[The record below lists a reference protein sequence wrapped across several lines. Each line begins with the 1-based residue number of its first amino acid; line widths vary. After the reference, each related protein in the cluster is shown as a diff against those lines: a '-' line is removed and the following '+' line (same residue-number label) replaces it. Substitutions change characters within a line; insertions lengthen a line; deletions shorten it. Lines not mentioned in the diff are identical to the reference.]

1 MTNECGVGAGDPCG
15 VGASSSAAS
24 RNTEEEPMD
33 EDEECIDGE
42 EAPEEEAKEG
52 DRERWMNV
60 ELQTAIAKQ
69 ARMVLDTLPKIAGNV
84 TLTPPQWM
92 KERHLPPNPEKRA
105 AAAMKA
111 GRGGGGQEWWTAN
124 PRNPWARFQPHQPR
138 PHTRHGAGVQRRMAA
153 QQLPPGRRE
162 ADQLLVLL
170 LRQNGCPVPHG
181 VSSVGQLSSDAV
193 IQAVGFMIA
202 GMDGSRPPPE
212 ALSTTGCH
220 PAERFHACR
229 LVASRVRDAGYSE
242 PLSAHQLLYPGGEDT
257 RRMLLDL
264 LAMLPPDGAKSP
276 PPELASGTGPPL
288 LPEGGKE
295 RQQADDL
302 LSSDVGGTA
311 ERGSA
316 DRYNDNMSPRSEGQE
331 EEAARVCG
339 GTDAS
344 SPQSAVAENV
354 PETDAQE
361 KGEHAVS
368 ESGSGEEDSPPS
380 DAGGDAGD
388 GPTALAG
395 AGETGDMDGSEDP
408 ALPASPSGR
417 QNPRGGSAASDIAE
431 GLGSP
436 SGSGKEALAKVSGR
450 STPSAEKGGNAVGER
465 GGGQASRDG
474 GGSDDNGGDDG
485 APVSHVSD
493 ELGNETESEEEDNV
507 FTAEPSCEDAT
518 ASVGTGVEAEEE
530 GMTRDE
536 ASEGGSCKGDE
547 GEGVPAE
554 MTAPSTGGDDDVSA
568 PGAGFVNGNGS
579 GDTAPVGIVD
589 PSDEPGEGEPESL
602 VENPPL
608 PSEALDEPLHQ
619 GAGEPAR
626 ESGDGDCADPNG
638 ATAQGAA
645 EPVAGPSGAS
655 GEDER
660 SPGVPQAE
668 SEGDAEGGVC
678 AVGDEEAAAVGL
690 TANGGKPGGA
700 VDAAEERGDSS
711 ASPSGEALPPEEGAD
726 VEGGKGG
733 PQEEEEEEEEEE
745 GTEDDVVFLQFEVE
759 AKELELKRLLAERE
773 GQDKAADELEKEV
786 QRLGSLAEER
796 EKHCRY
802 AAKALELLPN
812 AAAETSR
819 MQNECVAAEA
829 RMHAAAK
836 AFEKGRKPLEAVVRV
851 QREKLARRK
860 ARCRALVTEMRGMYA
875 ECQEMSQQESALMAA
890 ARDMEVWESKARGEV
905 VIGPEKGGDGD
916 GSGSGSGGEAELG
929 EEEHDSEE
937 ARKRRKAGAA
947 LRSHIDKRITSLC
960 EDAAAQKQEI
970 AISLTEV
977 LDSRREANG
986 AWELLGR
993 AEALPEERIFSAA
1006 KQAKSGS
1013 GGTNKDRAKDLTEA
1027 YKHLHAL
1034 GEVFSKIVEAMSEVG
1049 RREEECRSVER
1060 ETEKMLS
1067 RQGGNVRL
1075 QLLTRD
1081 LERVKGDAFALEQ
1094 RLDQALEEERLNQKA
1109 SQETQDSFG
1118 AAQDVTRRDSDDNA
1132 NEAVVEQDEQASCG
1146 NDTCGE
1152 VQDDDDD
1159 AEQQDLPLRAQ
1170 EHGKAAESTLD
1181 VEVQDERSAAGG
1193 EERGEGE
1200 APEQRGSGA
1209 GGDVVESDQE
1219 ADFVGED
1226 EVDNVWQ

>member
-1 MTNECGVGAGDPCG
+1 
-15 VGASSSAAS
+15 
-24 RNTEEEPMD
+24 
-33 EDEECIDGE
+33 
-42 EAPEEEAKEG
+42 
-52 DRERWMNV
+52 
-60 ELQTAIAKQ
+60 
-69 ARMVLDTLPKIAGNV
+69 
-84 TLTPPQWM
+84 
-92 KERHLPPNPEKRA
+92 
-105 AAAMKA
+105 
-111 GRGGGGQEWWTAN
+111 
-124 PRNPWARFQPHQPR
+124 
-138 PHTRHGAGVQRRMAA
+138 MAA

-170 LRQNGCPVPHG
+170 LRQNGCPVPDG
-181 VSSVGQLSSDAV
+181 VSSVGQLSSDAI
-193 IQAVGFMIA
+193 IQAVGSMIA

-212 ALSTTGCH
+212 ALSTRGCH

-229 LVASRVRDAGYSE
+229 LVASRVRDAGYAE

-257 RRMLLDL
+257 RRMLLGL
-264 LAMLPPDGAKSP
+264 LAMLPLDGAKSP
-276 PPELASGTGPPL
+276 PPELASGTAPPV
-288 LPEGGKE
+288 LPGEGKE

-302 LSSDVGGTA
+302 LSSDVGGMA

-316 DRYNDNMSPRSEGQE
+316 DKDNDNGSPRSEGRE
-331 EEAARVCG
+331 EEAERVGG

-344 SPQSAVAENV
+344 NPQSAVAENV

-361 KGEHAVS
+361 KVEQAVSDSGPGGEHP
-368 ESGSGEEDSPPS
+368 PPS
-380 DAGGDAGD
+380 DEGGDAGD
-388 GPTALAG
+388 GPTALAE
-395 AGETGDMDGSEDP
+395 AGETGDVDGSEDP
-408 ALPASPSGR
+408 ALPTSPCGR
-417 QNPRGGSAASDIAE
+417 QDPGEGGSAASDMVE

-436 SGSGKEALAKVSGR
+436 SGSGKEALAEVSGR
-450 STPSAEKGGNAVGER
+450 GTPSAEEEGDAFGER
-465 GGGQASRDG
+465 DSGQASRDG
-474 GGSDDNGGDDG
+474 EDSDDNDGDAG
-485 APVSHVSD
+485 APVRHVSD
-493 ELGNETESEEEDNV
+493 EHGDETESEEEDNV
-507 FTAEPSCEDAT
+507 FAAETSCEDAT

-536 ASEGGSCKGDE
+536 ASEGGSCKADE

-554 MTAPSTGGDDDVSA
+554 TTAPSTGGDDDVSA
-568 PGAGFVNGNGS
+568 PEAGFVDDSRG
-579 GDTAPVGIVD
+579 GDTAPVGSVD
-589 PSDEPGEGEPESL
+589 PSDGPGEGEPESP
-602 VENPPL
+602 VENLPP
-608 PSEALDEPLHQ
+608 PSEAPDEPLHQ
-619 GAGEPAR
+619 EAGEPAGG
-626 ESGDGDCADPNG
+626 SGGGDCADPDG
-638 ATAQGAA
+638 ATRQGTA
-645 EPVAGPSGAS
+645 EPVAGPSEAA

-660 SPGVPQAE
+660 SPEVPEAE
-668 SEGDAEGGVC
+668 SEGDAEGGVSV
-678 AVGDEEAAAVGL
+678 VGDEEAAAVGL

-700 VDAAEERGDSS
+700 VDAAEDRGGSS
-711 ASPSGEALPPEEGAD
+711 ESLAGEALSPEEGAD
-726 VEGGKGG
+726 VEGGKGD
-733 PQEEEEEEEEEE
+733 PQEEEEE

-759 AKELELKRLLAERE
+759 AKELELKRLLAEGE

-786 QRLGSLAEER
+786 RRLGSLAEER

-802 AAKALELLPN
+802 AAKALELLPD

-819 MQNECVAAEA
+819 MQKECVAAEA

-836 AFEKGRKPLEAVVRV
+836 AFEKGRNPLEAVVRI

-875 ECQEMSQQESALMAA
+875 ECQEMSQQESALKAA

-916 GSGSGSGGEAELG
+916 GSGSGSGGEAEWG
-929 EEEHDSEE
+929 EEEDDSEE
-937 ARKRRKAGAA
+937 ARKRRNAGAV
-947 LRSHIDKRITSLC
+947 LRSHMDKRIAGLC

-993 AEALPEERIFSAA
+993 AEALPEERIFLAA
-1006 KQAKSGS
+1006 KQAKSG
-1013 GGTNKDRAKDLTEA
+1013 GGGANKDRAKDLTEA

-1034 GEVFSKIVEAMSEVG
+1034 GEVFSKVVEAVSEVG

-1109 SQETQDSFG
+1109 SREQETQDSFG
-1118 AAQDVTRRDSDDNA
+1118 GAQDVTRRDSDENA
-1132 NEAVVEQDEQASCG
+1132 DEAVEEQDEQASYG
-1146 NDTCGE
+1146 DDTGGE

-1159 AEQQDLPLRAQ
+1159 GDAEQQDFPLRAQ
-1170 EHGKAAESTLD
+1170 EHGEAAESTLD
-1181 VEVQDERSAAGG
+1181 VELQDERSVGGGG
-1193 EERGEGE
+1193 EERGEDD

-1226 EVDNVWQ
+1226 EEENVWQ

>member
-1 MTNECGVGAGDPCG
+1 
-15 VGASSSAAS
+15 
-24 RNTEEEPMD
+24 
-33 EDEECIDGE
+33 
-42 EAPEEEAKEG
+42 
-52 DRERWMNV
+52 
-60 ELQTAIAKQ
+60 
-69 ARMVLDTLPKIAGNV
+69 
-84 TLTPPQWM
+84 
-92 KERHLPPNPEKRA
+92 
-105 AAAMKA
+105 
-111 GRGGGGQEWWTAN
+111 
-124 PRNPWARFQPHQPR
+124 
-138 PHTRHGAGVQRRMAA
+138 
-153 QQLPPGRRE
+153 
-162 ADQLLVLL
+162 
-170 LRQNGCPVPHG
+170 
-181 VSSVGQLSSDAV
+181 
-193 IQAVGFMIA
+193 MIA

-212 ALSTTGCH
+212 ALSTRGCH

-229 LVASRVRDAGYSE
+229 LVASRVRDAGYAE

-264 LAMLPPDGAKSP
+264 LAILPPDGAKSP

-288 LPEGGKE
+288 LSGEGKE

-316 DRYNDNMSPRSEGQE
+316 DKDKDNASPRSEGQE
-331 EEAARVCG
+331 EEAERVGG

-344 SPQSAVAENV
+344 SPQPAVVENV

-361 KGEHAVS
+361 RVEQAVC
-368 ESGSGEEDSPPS
+368 ESGSGREDSPPS

-388 GPTALAG
+388 GPTALAE
-395 AGETGDMDGSEDP
+395 AGETGDVDGSEDP

-417 QNPRGGSAASDIAE
+417 QDPGEGGSAASDIVE
-431 GLGSP
+431 GPGSP
-436 SGSGKEALAKVSGR
+436 SGSGKEALAEVSGR
-450 STPSAEKGGNAVGER
+450 STPSVEEGGDAVGER
-465 GGGQASRDG
+465 GSGQASRDG
-474 GGSDDNGGDDG
+474 GYSNDDDDDDG

-493 ELGNETESEEEDNV
+493 EYGDETESEEEDNV
-507 FTAEPSCEDAT
+507 FAAEPSCEDAT
-518 ASVGTGVEAEEE
+518 AFVGAGVEDEEA

-536 ASEGGSCKGDE
+536 ASEGGSCKAGE

-554 MTAPSTGGDDDVSA
+554 TTVPSTGGDGDVSA
-568 PGAGFVNGNGS
+568 SEAGFVDENGS
-579 GDTAPVGIVD
+579 GETAPVGLFD
-589 PSDEPGEGEPESL
+589 PSKGSGEGEPEGP
-602 VENPPL
+602 VENPPP
-608 PSEALDEPLHQ
+608 PSEAPDEALHRE
-619 GAGEPAR
+619 AGEPAGG
-626 ESGDGDCADPNG
+626 SGDGDCADPDG
-638 ATAQGAA
+638 ATRQGAA
-645 EPVAGPSGAS
+645 EPVAGSSEAA

-660 SPGVPQAE
+660 SPGVPEAE
-668 SEGDAEGGVC
+668 SEGDAVGGVSG
-678 AVGDEEAAAVGL
+678 VGDEEAAAVGL
-690 TANGGKPGGA
+690 SANGGKPGGA
-700 VDAAEERGDSS
+700 VETAEEGGSS
-711 ASPSGEALPPEEGAD
+711 ALLTGEALPPEEGGD

-733 PQEEEEEEEEEE
+733 PQEEEE

-759 AKELELKRLLAERE
+759 AKELELKRLLAEGK
-773 GQDKAADELEKEV
+773 GQDKTADELEKEV
-786 QRLGSLAEER
+786 RRLGSVAEER

-819 MQNECVAAEA
+819 MQKECVAAEA
-829 RMHAAAK
+829 RMHAAAES
-836 AFEKGRKPLEAVVRV
+836 FEKGRKPLEAVVRV

-875 ECQEMSQQESALMAA
+875 ECQDMSQQESALKAA
-890 ARDMEVWESKARGEV
+890 ARDTEVWESKARGEV
-905 VIGPEKGGDGD
+905 VIGPEKGVDGD
-916 GSGSGSGGEAELG
+916 GSGSCSGGEADWL
-929 EEEHDSEE
+929 EEEDNSEE
-937 ARKRRKAGAA
+937 ARKRRNAGAV

-1006 KQAKSGS
+1006 KQAKSG
-1013 GGTNKDRAKDLTEA
+1013 GGGANKDRAKDFTEA

-1034 GEVFSKIVEAMSEVG
+1034 GEVFSKVVEATSEVG

-1060 ETEKMLS
+1060 ETENMLS

-1075 QLLTRD
+1075 QLLMRD

-1109 SQETQDSFG
+1109 SQDQETQESFG
-1118 AAQDVTRRDSDDNA
+1118 EPQDVARRNSDDNA
-1132 NEAVVEQDEQASCG
+1132 NEAVEEQDEQASYG
-1146 NDTCGE
+1146 DDTGGE

-1159 AEQQDLPLRAQ
+1159 AEQQDFPLRAQ
-1170 EHGKAAESTLD
+1170 EHGDAAESTLD
-1181 VEVQDERSAAGG
+1181 VELQDERSVGGGG
-1193 EERGEGE
+1193 EEKGEDD